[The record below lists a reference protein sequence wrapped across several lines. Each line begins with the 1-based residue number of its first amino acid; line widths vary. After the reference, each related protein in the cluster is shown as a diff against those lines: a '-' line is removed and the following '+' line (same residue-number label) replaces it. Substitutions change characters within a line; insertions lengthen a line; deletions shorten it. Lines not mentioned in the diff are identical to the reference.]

1 MKNELGMLKNLRS
14 DIQSGYGLHQMLKK
28 EQLEEDELLHLC
40 VKYPDFGNEITKRF
54 GYIAKTPERV
64 ATPKEVKELSDIK
77 KKAKELKIKAWNLKS
92 DETLAKEIEQL
103 S

>member
-1 MKNELGMLKNLRS
+1 MLKSLRV
-14 DIQSGYGLHQMLKK
+14 DIQSGYGLHQMLRK

-54 GYIAKTPERV
+54 GYIAKAPV
-64 ATPKEVKELSDIK
+64 KPKEVKELSDIK

-92 DETLAKEIEQL
+92 DKTLAKEISEL
-103 S
+103 EGK